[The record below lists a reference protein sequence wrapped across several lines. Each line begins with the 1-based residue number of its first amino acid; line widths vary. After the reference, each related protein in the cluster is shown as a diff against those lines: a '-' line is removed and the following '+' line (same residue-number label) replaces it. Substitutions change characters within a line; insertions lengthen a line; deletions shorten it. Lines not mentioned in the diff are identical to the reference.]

1 MRFELINAKRTCELS
16 RKAFIRM
23 LSGALEISDDFS
35 QGNSFD
41 GYTCKRKKFWLFLD
55 LGIKLVVYYDSL
67 KDIEYLMKEIKDENE
82 KKTVNKDYLKENKK

>member
-1 MRFELINAKRTCELS
+1 MRFELVNTQRTCELS
-16 RKAFIRM
+16 RKAFARM

-55 LGIKLVVYYDSL
+55 LGIKLVVYYDS
-67 KDIEYLMKEIKDENE
+67 IKEIEDLMNE
-82 KKTVNKDYLKENKK
+82 IKKGK

>member
-1 MRFELINAKRTCELS
+1 MRFELVNAQRTCELS
-16 RKAFIRM
+16 RKAFVRM

-55 LGIKLVVYYDSL
+55 LASNQLSTTIPQRKW
-67 KDIEYLMKEIKDENE
+67 KI
-82 KKTVNKDYLKENKK
+82 

>member
-1 MRFELINAKRTCELS
+1 MRFEFINAQRNCELS
-16 RKAFIRM
+16 RKAFVRM

-67 KDIEYLMKEIKDENE
+67 KDIEDLMKELKNENE
-82 KKTVNKDYLKENKK
+82 KKTVNKD

>member
-1 MRFELINAKRTCELS
+1 MRFELVNAQRTCELS
-16 RKAFIRM
+16 RKAFARM

-55 LGIKLVVYYDSL
+55 LGIKLVVYYDSI
-67 KDIEYLMKEIKDENE
+67 KEIEDLMKEIKDENE
-82 KKTVNKDYLKENKK
+82 KKTVNKD

>member
-1 MRFELINAKRTCELS
+1 MRFEFINAKHTCELS
-16 RKAFIRM
+16 RKAFVRM

-67 KDIEYLMKEIKDENE
+67 KDIEDLMKDIKDENE
-82 KKTVNKDYLKENKK
+82 KKTVNEDYLKENKK